1 MVLKS
6 FSGVCCALVHTVAFV
21 AAAASIYFF
30 LGSSFEYVLLAFV
43 LFGVALALEAIAA
56 VVGRDKTVHS

>member
-6 FSGVCCALVHTVAFV
+6 FSGVCCALVHTVALV